1 MSTRKLIVLIIATA
15 LLALPA
21 ATLFAA
27 GAQEEGEGGRPFI
40 GVSVPSADHGWTGA
54 VIDYAEEAVR
64 ELPVDGRVL
73 TAADVNKQAN
83 DIEDLIAQGAD
94 AIVLLPLEG
103 DPLTPAAQS
112 VLDAGIPLVNFDREV
127 ADEAYTALVKGDNR
141 GIGVNG
147 GEWIAEQLGGEG
159 NVFMLSGPPVSV
171 TTQRDNGFRDAI
183 ADTDIEVVGLQDG
196 GYQRERGYTVMQN
209 ALVANPQID
218 AIFSIDDEMSL
229 GALQAI
235 KEAGRTDIK
244 YLTGAGGEKNFFEA
258 IMDEDMRTY
267 DGHTIEMATFLYQP
281 SMIQDAIQV
290 AVDIVN
296 GDPPAEKVTVLPAA
310 RVDESNV
317 EEYYD
322 ADAPY

>member
-1 MSTRKLIVLIIATA
+1 MRKLIVLFLATA
-15 LLALPA
+15 LLVLPA
-21 ATLFAA
+21 AGVFAS
-27 GAQEEGEGGRPFI
+27 GGQEGGDGGRPFI

-54 VIDYAEEAVR
+54 VIDYAEESVR
-64 ELPVDGRVL
+64 ELPIDGRVL

-141 GIGVNG
+141 GIGVNA
-147 GEWIAEQLGGEG
+147 GEWLVDKLGGEG
-159 NVFMLSGPPVSV
+159 KVFMLSGPPVSV

-183 ADTDIEVVGLQDG
+183 EGSDLEVVGLQDG
-196 GYQRERGYTVMQN
+196 GYQREKGYTVMQN
-209 ALVANPQID
+209 ALVAYPEID
-218 AIFSIDDEMSL
+218 AVFSIDDEMSL

-258 IMDEDMRTY
+258 IMDEDIRSF

-281 SMIQDAIQV
+281 NMIQDSIEV
-290 AVDIVN
+290 ALQIVN
-296 GDPPAEKVTVLPAA
+296 GEDVDTVTVIPAA

-317 EEYYD
+317 EQYYD
-322 ADAPY
+322 EDSPY